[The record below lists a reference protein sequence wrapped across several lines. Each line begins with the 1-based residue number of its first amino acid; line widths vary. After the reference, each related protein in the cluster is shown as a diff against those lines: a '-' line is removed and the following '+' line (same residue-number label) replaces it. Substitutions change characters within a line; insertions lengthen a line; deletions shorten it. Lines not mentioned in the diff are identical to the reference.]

1 MTRKLVWT
9 LFAAFA
15 QLAALPGCLQLP
27 CFTSPPSEAAKK
39 IYDHSD
45 GQPTDY
51 KLASHEQ
58 VGQSTAQAREDKATT
73 AKMPDRSLKD
83 VLPTAIE
90 PLPKPKEPKKLG
102 DGSGGIII
110 IESPG
115 PNGDTVPVQ
124 ADQREYP
131 LIAALKLMLNKQHD
145 EALRQLKAYDQ
156 ETQEFILRVAP
167 VLIMVVQRP
176 IKELTPQ
183 EIAIVNEQ
191 LLNALLQFRSRSELT
206 ITKMCFC
213 SEVRGF
219 ASYDPLPDNH
229 AFVAGTQARLGAEV
243 QLYVELTNFNCDKT
257 KSGDYVTKLAGTLEL
272 QDASGKQ
279 VWTRK
284 LERTETPRRTRLN
297 DFHRVYQF
305 FVPPIP
311 PGTYQL
317 TMQIADETN
326 PEQRR
331 VARESVVFRVTPG
344 AN

>member
-1 MTRKLVWT
+1 MTRKSAWT
-9 LFAAFA
+9 LLVAFA

-45 GQPTDY
+45 SQSTDY
-51 KLASHEQ
+51 KLAAHEQ
-58 VGQSTAQAREDKATT
+58 VGQSTAQLRDEKSTT
-73 AKMPDRSLKD
+73 AKMPDRSIKEF
-83 VLPTAIE
+83 LPTLLD
-90 PLPKPKEPKKLG
+90 PLPKSPEPKKVG
-102 DGSGGIII
+102 AGSGGIIT
-110 IESPG
+110 IENQDPKGG
-115 PNGDTVPVQ
+115 PTLIQ
-124 ADQREYP
+124 ADKREYP
-131 LIAALKLMLNKQHD
+131 LIAALKAMLNKQHD
-145 EALRQLKAYDQ
+145 EALQHLRAYDH
-156 ETQEFILRVAP
+156 ETQEFILRLAP
-167 VLIMVVQRP
+167 VLVMVVQRP

-183 EIAIVNEQ
+183 EIAVVNEQ
-191 LLNALLQFRSRSELT
+191 LLNALIQFRSRSELT
-206 ITKMCFC
+206 ISKMCFC

-219 ASYDPLPDNH
+219 AAYDPLPDNH
-229 AFVAGTQARLGAEV
+229 AFVAGTKLRLGAEV
-243 QLYVELTNFNCDKT
+243 QLYVELTNFQCEKT
-257 KSGDYVTKLAGTLEL
+257 KAGDYVTKLAGTLEL

-279 VWTRK
+279 VWSRK